1 MEFVQETE
9 MGPKTDAKWLH
20 TVEKRIFA
28 VERKLDSKKEL
39 VKETGMG
46 LVEDLTRPLLQS
58 DSGGVLHPK
67 SALWPPCRQEWRQG
81 WS

>member
-1 MEFVQETE
+1 MIFVQETGME
-9 MGPKTDAKWLH
+9 PNMDAKRLH

-46 LVEDLTRPLLQS
+46 LVENLTRPLLQR
-58 DSGGVLHPK
+58 DCGGVLHPK
-67 SALWPPCRQEWRQG
+67 SALWPPCPQEWSQG

>member
-9 MGPKTDAKWLH
+9 MEPKMDAKWLL

-39 VKETGMG
+39 VKETGTG
-46 LVEDLTRPLLQS
+46 PVENLTRPLLQK
-58 DSGGVLHPK
+58 DCGGVLHPK
-67 SALWPPCRQEWRQG
+67 SALWPPCPQEWGHG